1 MSLFTATSA
10 ICVTGLVVVDTATYW
25 SIFGQVVIIGLI
37 QIGGLGFMTA
47 TTLFALLIK
56 KKINLRE
63 RLLIQESLNQG
74 DLSGLVKLT
83 RYVIIMTLKC
93 RGAFI
98 IIDSIYTTIWI
109 RKRYMV

>member
-1 MSLFTATSA
+1 
-10 ICVTGLVVVDTATYW
+10 
-25 SIFGQVVIIGLI
+25 
-37 QIGGLGFMTA
+37 MTA

-83 RYVIIMTLKC
+83 RYVIIMTLTVEGI
-93 RGAFI
+93 GALLLSTVFI
-98 IIDSIYTTIWI
+98 TTIWI